1 MLFFLKSSIMKRR
14 MKKREGTDMA
24 KDMTQGSLAKSLL
37 AFSVPLILSGLLQ
50 QLFNWADALIV
61 GNVEGDLAL
70 AAIGAAGTIPDI
82 PTGCSRNP

>member
-1 MLFFLKSSIMKRR
+1 
-14 MKKREGTDMA
+14 MA

-70 AAIGAAGTIPDI
+70 AAGEE
-82 PTGCSRNP
+82 R